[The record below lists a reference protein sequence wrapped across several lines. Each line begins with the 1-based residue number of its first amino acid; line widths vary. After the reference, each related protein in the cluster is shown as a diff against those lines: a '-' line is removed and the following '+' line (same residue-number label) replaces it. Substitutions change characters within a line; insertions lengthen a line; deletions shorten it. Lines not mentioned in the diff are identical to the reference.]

1 MIKRNLFII
10 MIFTIVCSLLTSC
23 GSIEDAYNNINEE
36 ISEKKNSISNDSES
50 LENQKYTAYISLNNF
65 ITRNLEKSLDY
76 YFDKFGDTE
85 EIKVDKNSNLQNGIL
100 LQLNKKE
107 LEENLKYASKN
118 PSLDKIDKCVKELDP
133 KLKELIDL
141 IDEADSYYK
150 LKSYMDDDFVKG
162 KSLHKKI
169 CLQYNEVKPLAKKFS
184 SEFES
189 AFLKKSNKDLENFKK
204 NDYMIRYYALSVILR
219 AKDLE
224 TELND
229 QGITCEN
236 VSDLDVDKFKE
247 KYNLLVE
254 DTNKFLDYSKD
265 AERIKKEKLDPN
277 FEYANVF
284 KYRITDVKAAA
295 TDILIRSQKENK
307 NNISKDGTPENYTD
321 TIKDAV
327 SEYIKIE

>member
-1 MIKRNLFII
+1 MIKRNFFII
-10 MIFTIVCSLLTSC
+10 MIFIIVCSLLTSC
-23 GSIEDAYNNINEE
+23 GSIEDVYNNINEE
-36 ISEKKNSISNDSES
+36 ISEKKNLISNDSGS
-50 LENQKYTAYISLNNF
+50 LENQKYVAYISLNNF
-65 ITRNLEKSLDY
+65 ITGNLEKSLDY

-85 EIKVDKNSNLQNGIL
+85 EIKVDKNSNLQNGIS

-141 IDEADSYYK
+141 IDQADSYYK

-169 CLQYNEVKPLAKKFS
+169 YLKYNEFKPLAEKFS
-184 SEFES
+184 SDFEG
-189 AFLKKSNKDLENFKK
+189 AFLKKSKKDLENFKK
-204 NDYMIRYYALSVILR
+204 NDYMIKYYALSVILR
-219 AKDLE
+219 SKDLE
-224 TELND
+224 AELNN
-229 QGITCEN
+229 QGITYEN
-236 VSDLDVDKFKE
+236 VSDLDIDKFKE

-254 DTNKFLDYSKD
+254 DTNKFLEYSKD
-265 AERIKKEKLDPN
+265 SDRIKKEKLDPN

-295 TDILIRSQKENK
+295 TDILTRAQKGNK
-307 NNISKDGTPENYTD
+307 NNNKDYGTPEYYSKK
-321 TIKDAV
+321 IREAV
-327 SEYIKIE
+327 YEYINIK